1 LRIKNWI
8 IDELEASSVLYFTG
22 ITRRASI
29 IEEEK
34 ANTVSRNTLALE
46 AMNKAKTDALA
57 MKEAV
62 LKGDIASFSKVLSQT
77 WESKKKMAASVT
89 NSEIE
94 KIYNLALANGAYS
107 GKVSGAGGGGFM
119 FFMVNPV
126 QKMQLVNRLN
136 KEQGRIINF
145 HFTKDGT
152 RGWKI

>member
-1 LRIKNWI
+1 MCGL
-8 IDELEASSVLYFTG
+8 IDAY
-22 ITRRASI
+22 
-29 IEEEK
+29 
-34 ANTVSRNTLALE
+34 RNTLALE